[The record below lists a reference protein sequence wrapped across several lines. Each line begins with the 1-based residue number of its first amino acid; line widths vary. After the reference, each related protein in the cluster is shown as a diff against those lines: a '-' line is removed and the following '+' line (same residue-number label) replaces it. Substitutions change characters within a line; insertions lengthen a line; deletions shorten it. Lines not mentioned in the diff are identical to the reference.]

1 MPPRIKGAAA
11 VAKKNT
17 ALDKLQIEYRGVDDI
32 KPNNYNPNRQSDHEF
47 RLLCRSIEEDG
58 FTQPV
63 IVSRDYTIVDGEH
76 RWRAAQH
83 LGMAQI
89 PVVVVPMDTAQAK
102 IATLR
107 HNRARGS
114 EDLELSVEVL
124 RDLEKLGALD
134 WAADSLDLTDQ
145 ELNRLLD
152 DVPAPEAL
160 AGEEFSGA
168 WVPGR
173 DGSHT
178 EAENGQTTTTATQI
192 SSTPAALTMAREKEI
207 ALRAAK
213 SEEERQTIAQERQV
227 YRISLSFTDDEAVTV
242 KSALGDQPAA
252 AVLEMCRDRNAAR
265 AAAAGS

>member
-1 MPPRIKGAAA
+1 VPPRIKGAAA
-11 VAKKNT
+11 VAKTNT
-17 ALDKLQIEYRGVDDI
+17 TLDKLAIEYRAVGDI
-32 KPNNYNPNRQSDHEF
+32 RPNNYNPNRQSDHEF

-76 RWRAAQH
+76 RWRAALH
-83 LGMAQI
+83 LGLPEI

-134 WAADSLDLTDQ
+134 WAADSLDLSDA

-160 AGEEFSGA
+160 AGEEFSTA

-173 DGSHT
+173 DGAASDLT
-178 EAENGQTTTTATQI
+178 GGGTLTAVAA
-192 SSTPAALTMAREKEI
+192 TPAALTMAREKEI
-207 ALRAAK
+207 ALRGAK
-213 SEEERQTIAQERQV
+213 TEQERQTIAQERQV
-227 YRISLSFTDDEAVTV
+227 YRISLSFTDDEALIV
-242 KSALGDQPAA
+242 KEALGDQPAT
-252 AVLEMCRDRNAAR
+252 AVLDMCRGWHAAKTAR
-265 AAAAGS
+265 EAAAG